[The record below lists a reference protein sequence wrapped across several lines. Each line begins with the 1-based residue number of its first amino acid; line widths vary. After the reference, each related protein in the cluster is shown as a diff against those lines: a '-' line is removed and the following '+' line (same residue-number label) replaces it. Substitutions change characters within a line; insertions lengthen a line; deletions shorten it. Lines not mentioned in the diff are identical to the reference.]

1 MARVIRGEGDSLQQR
16 GQLLFRQGNYQD
28 ALSAFTEALHCKGAD
43 VMGILDNRVATYIKL
58 KQYDRALQDSRQM
71 IKRDEKEVD
80 GRGILRY
87 GQTLLLTGDFKRA
100 QKTYGWGLNKL
111 PAENPRRKTVL
122 QMFCKVRDRASVKR
136 LDPFAVLPLELA
148 MMVLQHFNFRQL
160 AILLRVSKGWQR
172 MLSQPDLWMQLD
184 FTEARRKV
192 HWRSFRAFVQ
202 RSRAMLTHA
211 VITNISAPFHDKVL
225 ETLGRC
231 PKLEHLEIRDPVN
244 QPAGLYDLF
253 RGSTQLKSLVIGK
266 QTPVTQ
272 EYIAKFLTGLHQLE
286 RIEIYNA
293 QPSAESRV
301 HWPSHLPNLRR
312 IVLFTEASVPP
323 PGRVAA
329 LYIPPASDG
338 MSCSMPNLEEIRLD
352 SYPRVWAPYYLS
364 FDPVQFPRLRR
375 LDLKGVY
382 IGLFSLPPS
391 LEHLSI
397 HAGAAPTRNE
407 FPFPEEQ
414 PLHLPNLHT
423 LMFRELLWV
432 SYHTLHTILVDAK
445 APLRNLMLDR
455 CPALTPDKL
464 RLVLTENSINL
475 TELGVPQLPSLNDTT
490 VKPLVESMSNLT
502 ALDVSGTDVT
512 GRLLK
517 LLADARS
524 SDSDLPR
531 IEYLYVRNCENV
543 PLEAISYARSH
554 GLKVIR

>member
-58 KQYDRALQDSRQM
+58 KQYDRALTDSRQM
-71 IKRDEKEVD
+71 IKRDEKDLD
-80 GRGILRY
+80 GRGVLRY
-87 GQTLLLTGDFKRA
+87 GQTLLLTGDYKRA
-100 QKTYGWGLNKL
+100 QKAYGWGLNKL
-111 PAENPRRKTVL
+111 PMENPRRKTVL

-148 MMVLQHFNFRQL
+148 MMVLQHFTFRQL
-160 AILLRVSKGWQR
+160 AVLLRVSKGWQR

-192 HWRSFRAFVQ
+192 QWRSFRAFVQ

-211 VITNISAPFHDKVL
+211 VMTNISTPFQDKVL
-225 ETLGRC
+225 EYLGRC
-231 PKLEHLEIRDPVN
+231 PKLEHLEIRDPIN
-244 QPAGLYDLF
+244 QPAGLYDMF

-266 QTPVTQ
+266 QTPVAQ
-272 EYIAKFLTGLHQLE
+272 EYIAKFLTSLPQLE
-286 RIEIYNA
+286 RIEIQNA
-293 QPSAESRV
+293 QPSAESKV
-301 HWPSHLPNLRR
+301 QWPSHLPNLRS
-312 IVLFTEASVPP
+312 IALLTEASIPP

-329 LYIPPASDG
+329 LYIPPASEG

-364 FDPVQFPRLRR
+364 FDPIQFPRLRR

-397 HAGAAPTRNE
+397 HAGAAPTGNE
-407 FPFPEEQ
+407 FPFHGEYP
-414 PLHLPNLHT
+414 PHLPNLHT
-423 LMFRELLWV
+423 LRFRDLLWV
-432 SYHTLHTILVDAK
+432 TFYTLHSIIVDAK
-445 APLRNLMLDR
+445 APLRSLMLDR
-455 CPALTPDKL
+455 CPALMPEKL
-464 RLVLTENSINL
+464 HFVLVENSINL
-475 TELGVPQLPSLNDTT
+475 TELGVSQLPGLNDTT
-490 VKPLVESMSNLT
+490 VKSFVESMSNLT
-502 ALDVSGTDVT
+502 ALDISGTDVT
-512 GRLLK
+512 GRSLK
-517 LLADARS
+517 MLADARS
-524 SDSDLPR
+524 SDSDLPQ
-531 IEYLYVRNCENV
+531 IEHLYVRNCDNV
-543 PLEAISYARSH
+543 PLEAITYARSH

>member
-1 MARVIRGEGDSLQQR
+1 MSRVIRGEGDSLQQR
-16 GQLLFRQGNYQD
+16 GQLLFRQGNFQD

-43 VMGILDNRVATYIKL
+43 VMSILDNRVATYIKL

-71 IKRDEKEVD
+71 IKRDEKDLD
-80 GRGILRY
+80 GRGVLRY

-100 QKTYGWGLNKL
+100 QKAYGWGLKKL
-111 PAENPRRKTVL
+111 PMENPRRKTVL
-122 QMFCKVRDRASVKR
+122 QMFCKVRDKASVKR

-148 MMVLQHFNFRQL
+148 MMVLRHFNFRQL

-192 HWRSFRAFVQ
+192 QWRSFRAFVQ

-211 VITNISAPFHDKVL
+211 VMTNISNPFQDKIL
-225 ETLGRC
+225 EALGRC

-253 RGSTQLKSLVIGK
+253 RASTQLKSLVIGK
-266 QTPVTQ
+266 QTPVAQ
-272 EYIAKFLTGLHQLE
+272 EHIAKFLTGLPQLE

-293 QPSAESRV
+293 QPSPESRV
-301 HWPSHLPNLRR
+301 NWPSHLPNLRS
-312 IVLFTEASVPP
+312 IVLFTEASIPP

-329 LYIPPASDG
+329 LYIPPATEG
-338 MSCSMPNLEEIRLD
+338 MPCSMPSLEEIRLD

-382 IGLFSLPPS
+382 IGLFSLPSS

-397 HAGAAPTRNE
+397 HAGAAPTGNE
-407 FPFPEEQ
+407 FPFPEDQ

-423 LMFRELLWV
+423 LMFRDLLWV

-445 APLRNLMLDR
+445 APLRTLMLDR

-464 RLVLTENSINL
+464 KLVLNENSVNL
-475 TELGVPQLPSLNDTT
+475 TELGVPQLPSLNDMT
-490 VKPLVESMSNLT
+490 VQPLVEGMSTLT

-517 LLADARS
+517 MLADARS

-531 IEYLYVRNCENV
+531 IEHLYVRNCENV
-543 PLEAISYARSH
+543 PLEAITYARSH
-554 GLKVIR
+554 GLKVFR